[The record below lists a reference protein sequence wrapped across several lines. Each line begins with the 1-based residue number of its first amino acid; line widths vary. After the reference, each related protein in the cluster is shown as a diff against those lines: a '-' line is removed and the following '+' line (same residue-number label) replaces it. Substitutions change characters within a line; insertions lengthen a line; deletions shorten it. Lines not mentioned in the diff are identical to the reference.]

1 MLVASAPLLI
11 PGILGDQSTEWEQDA
26 HLFKLPCL
34 FKYTTIEANGTT
46 LKRGLESG
54 CKLNKGIRELRH
66 LLSHWGMS
74 PEKRMLLSEHS
85 LVLGLPN

>member
-54 CKLNKGIRELRH
+54 CKLNKGIMRVA
-66 LLSHWGMS
+66 
-74 PEKRMLLSEHS
+74 PFTFT
-85 LVLGLPN
+85 LGNEPRKENAAL